1 MELKNQPKL
10 YSTETGEVI
19 KADPAKIAELVSSG
33 KAAFKRG
40 EIIPVVDA
48 NGSVSGVPAEDFTN
62 ALSQG
67 FQYEPL
73 ESQQKRAQEQ
83 EYGDQPIRAGVE
95 GAARGLT
102 LGLSDVA
109 LRGMGADAEGL
120 AARKEFNPITSTLTE
135 VGGAVAPILFTGGG
149 GAAVK
154 GGTMAAKA
162 AAMTPAALA
171 ARAGTS
177 AMRATE
183 AAIGSGAAKSLAGK
197 IAKSAIPM
205 AAGSA
210 VEGAIYSA
218 GNVLSEAALGD
229 PDINAEKAIAQIGM
243 GAALGGALGGL
254 VGTVAAPFG
263 KKTAHIVSELDD
275 EVRGVNQATGMAVN
289 SPALNEAERKA
300 FNSGITGVAPDAKD
314 IKRAGEVFGVEVF
327 PEQVTS
333 NSAKKSASA
342 ILDNSV
348 SPTAIARNNMKQD
361 SIRKV
366 VDGIEQTVGSGLE
379 MTEIQA
385 GKQMVDQVKAKFDA
399 AYEPSQRLYKIVD
412 QNIPH
417 IEVADKAKT
426 AIIANLKKMDGYNI
440 KGSLEKK
447 AADFVIDNLPNM
459 KTAKDIKN
467 LAESLKSSGL
477 INLMEPKQR
486 RIATMVTEKLDN
498 LVEASTVRAGEK
510 LMAETGDATL
520 KTQIQE
526 VLRAIPE
533 SKKAYAVFRDKLDT
547 FAAQL
552 GRKKISGKA
561 AFEEFL
567 EDLAPHKLMSRM
579 FDKKDDAFLKFLV
592 KEFPEE
598 ANLLFQHKKTQ
609 ILEAA
614 RKAES
619 VTPIFREVEKMAPE
633 VRALVFRPDELEK
646 LNLGEKY
653 LKTISYS
660 RNPSFGNPSR
670 TAYTESAIDAFSSP
684 RAALTGWARDA
695 TIKKFIETGAGF
707 DGAMVSA
714 LKSIEGAA
722 QKVTKELSSTVKTFL
737 TKAAPVGTYLGV
749 KAFVP
754 KKQEERGNKQKEFE
768 KQQKEVTNAISNP
781 EAMADKISASFSG
794 LGKFAPKMAEAA
806 TYKATMAVS
815 FLYEKMPKNPMAQE
829 NIFSNKQWKPSDFEV
844 SKWMKYV
851 NTVEDPMSAF
861 KDLKKGRMSMEQAE
875 TLKTI
880 YPQLYGEATR
890 MFMEELPKLKEE
902 LPYQKRVQLGV
913 LFDLPTDPSLKP
925 EFVAQMQLSHA
936 QATQQ
941 EAQKQ
946 QSQNGVSA
954 SRADKLN
961 FSEKAMTN
969 TQRVMTRS

>member
-19 KADPAKIAELVSSG
+19 QADPAQISQLVSSG

-40 EIIPVVDA
+40 EIIPVIDA
-48 NGSVSGVPAEDFTN
+48 NGSVSGVPAEEFTN

-73 ESQQKRAQEQ
+73 ESQQKRAQKE
-83 EYGDQPIRAGVE
+83 EYGSQPIRAGLE
-95 GAARGLT
+95 GAARGVT
-102 LGLSDVA
+102 LGLSDLA

-120 AARKEFNPITSTLTE
+120 AGRKEFNPVTSTLTE
-135 VGGAVAPILFTGGG
+135 VGGAIAPILLTGGG
-149 GAAVK
+149 GAAAK
-154 GGTMAAKA
+154 GGAMAAAKGA
-162 AAMTPAALA
+162 ARYAPSALA
-171 ARAGTS
+171 ARAGT
-177 AMRATE
+177 AALEATE

-218 GNVLSEAALGD
+218 GNVVSEAALGD

-263 KKTAHIVSELDD
+263 KKTAHVVSELDN
-275 EVRGVNQATGMAVN
+275 EVRGVNQATEMAVN
-289 SPALNEAERKA
+289 APTLNEAERKA
-300 FNSGITGVAPDAKD
+300 FNSGIGGVAPDAKD

-385 GKQMVDQVKAKFDA
+385 GKQMKDQVKAKFDA

-412 QNIPH
+412 ENIPH

-426 AIIANLKKMDGYNI
+426 AIIANLKKMDRYNI
-440 KGSLEKK
+440 NGSLEKK

-459 KTAKDIKN
+459 KTAKDIQN
-467 LAESLKSSGL
+467 LSGALKDIVNMTVPG
-477 INLMEPKQR
+477 ER
-486 RIATMVTEKLDN
+486 RVARMISEKLDN

-510 LMAETGDATL
+510 LAAETGDATIKAQL
-520 KTQIQE
+520 KE
-526 VLRAIPE
+526 VLQAIPE
-533 SKKAYAVFRDKLDT
+533 SKKAYASFRDKLDT
-547 FAAQL
+547 FAGQL
-552 GRKKISGKA
+552 GKSKISGKA

-567 EDLAPHKLMSRM
+567 DDLEPHKLMSRM
-579 FDKKDDAFLKFLV
+579 FDKKDDAFLKFLA

-646 LNLGEKY
+646 LKLGEKY

-670 TAYTESAIDAFSSP
+670 AAYTESAIDAFSSP
-684 RAALTGWARDA
+684 KAALTGWARDA
-695 TIKKFIETGAGF
+695 TIKRFIETGAGF

-737 TKAAPVGTYLGV
+737 TKSAPVGTYLGV
-749 KAFVP
+749 KTFVP
-754 KKQEERGNKQKEFE
+754 VKQEEKKDRQKEFE
-768 KQQKEVTNAISNP
+768 KQQKEVTQAISNP
-781 EAMADKISASFSG
+781 EVMSDNIAASFSG

-806 TYKATMAVS
+806 TYKATAAVS
-815 FLYEKMPKNPMAQE
+815 FLYEKMPKNPLAQE
-829 NIFSNKQWKPSDFEV
+829 NIFSNKQWKPSDFEI

-851 NTVEDPMSAF
+851 NTVEDPMGAF
-861 KDLKKGRMSMEQAE
+861 KDLKKGRMTIEQSE
-875 TLKTI
+875 TLKTV
-880 YPQLYGEATR
+880 YPELYGEATKLI
-890 MFMEELPKLKEE
+890 MEELPKLKEE

-913 LFDLPTDPSLKP
+913 LFDVPTDPSLNP
-925 EFVAQMQLSHA
+925 AFVAQMQLSHA
-936 QATQQ
+936 GATQQ

-946 QSQNGVSA
+946 GGGKVSA

-961 FSEKAMTN
+961 FADKTMTN
-969 TQRVMTRS
+969 TQRVITRA

>member
-1 MELKNQPKL
+1 MELKSQPKL

-19 KADPAKIAELVSSG
+19 KADPAKISELVSSG

-40 EIIPVVDA
+40 EIIPVVDS

-95 GAARGLT
+95 AAARGLS

-109 LRGMGADAEGL
+109 LRGLGADAEGL
-120 AARKEFNPITSTLTE
+120 AGRKEFNPVVSTGLE
-135 VGGAVAPILFTGGG
+135 VGGAIAPVLLSGGSG
-149 GAAVK
+149 LAAK
-154 GGTMAAKA
+154 GGLTA
-162 AAMTPAALA
+162 AARMTPAALA
-171 ARAGTS
+171 ARAGTA
-177 AMRATE
+177 AMGATE

-263 KKTAHIVSELDD
+263 KKSAAFVSELDD
-275 EVRGVNQATGMAVN
+275 GAKLNHSQIIDKGFDTGILKEEQKEGLIAGLTKIKKNAPEIRAAADELGAPVLESQISASPLVQDGDRILMQNYSPTGMARKELAIKGVQKAEQAVDN
-289 SPALNEAERKA
+289 SLGASFGMTKAEVGNEIKKSLTSKFQAESKPISAMYDQLKKSTDFIPVDETLKKSFGEEIRAKTGKFFSGVDRKIGEAILKDLPNIKTVDDVKRFNTQLYSDFPLNRKDVARISEGLLGLEEKSVINAAEKFALETGDIEAKQSILSLIDQRGAANKSYKEMREKM
-300 FNSGITGVAPDAKD
+300 GEL
-314 IKRAGEVFGVEVF
+314 GEVLGKKRISGPADFMDFIDDLTPEKVAEKIFTKKDSEFLTFMQKKF
-327 PEQVTS
+327 PE
-333 NSAKKSASA
+333 
-342 ILDNSV
+342 
-348 SPTAIARNNMKQD
+348 
-361 SIRKV
+361 
-366 VDGIEQTVGSGLE
+366 ELE
-379 MTEIQA
+379 LS
-385 GKQMVDQVKAKFDA
+385 K
-399 AYEPSQRLYKIVD
+399 
-412 QNIPH
+412 
-417 IEVADKAKT
+417 
-426 AIIANLKKMDGYNI
+426 NLKK
-440 KGSLEKK
+440 
-447 AADFVIDNLPNM
+447 
-459 KTAKDIKN
+459 
-467 LAESLKSSGL
+467 
-477 INLMEPKQR
+477 
-486 RIATMVTEKLDN
+486 
-498 LVEASTVRAGEK
+498 
-510 LMAETGDATL
+510 
-520 KTQIQE
+520 QE
-526 VLRAIPE
+526 I
-533 SKKAYAVFRDKLDT
+533 
-547 FAAQL
+547 
-552 GRKKISGKA
+552 
-561 AFEEFL
+561 
-567 EDLAPHKLMSRM
+567 
-579 FDKKDDAFLKFLV
+579 
-592 KEFPEE
+592 
-598 ANLLFQHKKTQ
+598 
-609 ILEAA
+609 
-614 RKAES
+614 
-619 VTPIFREVEKMAPE
+619 RE
-633 VRALVFRPDELEK
+633 
-646 LNLGEKY
+646 
-653 LKTISYS
+653 
-660 RNPSFGNPSR
+660 
-670 TAYTESAIDAFSSP
+670 
-684 RAALTGWARDA
+684 
-695 TIKKFIETGAGF
+695 
-707 DGAMVSA
+707 SA
-714 LKSIEGAA
+714 LKDGVLNVNTALRKIDDLEPEVQRILFNQAELKQINAARVYMESMPPVIRSETSKVMAALDFFGDPKGAIYGSIRDKGIEKFIKSATSNGMDGNVLGALMGIEKAA
-722 QKVTKELSSTVKTFL
+722 QKVTKELSSTVKAFL

-754 KKQEERGNKQKEFE
+754 SKQEERGNKQKEFE
-768 KQQKEVTNAISNP
+768 KQQKEVTEAISNP

-969 TQRVMTRS
+969 TQRVITRS